1 MEQERKREL
10 RRLLE
15 REEGRLEETLANLER
30 NLAQSQKDSV
40 QELSSYDQHSTDLGS
55 ETFERSKDVGL
66 RDNARLELAMVHE
79 AMERLEDG
87 TYGIC
92 ESCGLPI
99 DIDRLRA
106 LPAATTC
113 VRCQEL
119 AEDEAERRRPV
130 EEEVLSFHRSFTD
143 RQDSVIY
150 DGEDTWQDL
159 ARYGT
164 ANSPQDVP
172 GAIDYEDVYIEADE
186 VQGLVSAIDGIEDLG
201 EGVTDL
207 DDIYPPPS
215 EEESRRD

>member
-106 LPAATTC
+106 LPAAH
-113 VRCQEL
+113 
-119 AEDEAERRRPV
+119 
-130 EEEVLSFHRSFTD
+130 S
-143 RQDSVIY
+143 
-150 DGEDTWQDL
+150 
-159 ARYGT
+159 
-164 ANSPQDVP
+164 
-172 GAIDYEDVYIEADE
+172 
-186 VQGLVSAIDGIEDLG
+186 
-201 EGVTDL
+201 
-207 DDIYPPPS
+207 
-215 EEESRRD
+215 